1 MGKFDGVLLAADYDD
16 TYYDRTF
23 TISTENRRAV
33 ERFMAQGG
41 RFVVATGRSYINFA
55 IQMEVEKPPLN
66 GPVIL
71 SNGASIH
78 DFSKGQTLWEQHLL
92 ESAPALL
99 RRSAPPSRSWALR
112 PTTGI
117 RCTPTGPTRSPTG
130 T

>member
-23 TISTENRRAV
+23 TISPENRQAV

-71 SNGASIH
+71 STGRWICGIWRGSG
-78 DFSKGQTLWEQHLL
+78 S
-92 ESAPALL
+92 SAKW
-99 RRSAPPSRSWALR
+99 RR
-112 PTTGI
+112 
-117 RCTPTGPTRSPTG
+117 RC
-130 T
+130 